1 MVITELLSAPS
12 SYYGPLDV
20 VSVPGKGR
28 GVIAQMA
35 LRSGDLLMCTP
46 PLALVEQQ
54 DDTGPTPQAAAPCA
68 ADLARLLGRS
78 RLSPQQTAV
87 LEALYS
93 GGQMCSGTGVGPG
106 TGTTSAGAELQLP
119 SLAPPHGQG
128 LYGGTPDMAA
138 DGAGGS
144 EQAQPGPG
152 GQGSELPDPRAARY
166 LGAVVYNC
174 YSEPSAD
181 PLLDLLLAGGE
192 QQGAAAGGGLV
203 GLYADFAMLNHSCCP
218 NTINLVG
225 GPHRHMV
232 VRATE
237 DIAERGEVTVCYF
250 GRELLAPRSVRAEA
264 TQRTHAFRCRCP
276 RCTYE
281 ESLGP
286 EAEAAV
292 QAVYDN
298 VNGEW
303 GPRVGELA
311 AALDDLMGGAGS
323 GGGRGAPPPPAVLAG
338 ILQELRGLDATVG
351 AAVAEAEER
360 AGACARS
367 PEAGDEGEQASASVR
382 RRQQLWLR
390 ASMYDALEL
399 RVVIADVIWDA
410 LGAPVAAAAAAAG
423 RAAGS
428 SGAAIGAA
436 AVELHQ
442 RRVDAQEACLEVVAG
457 VAPGTNL
464 HLQLAAQSEQLARRG
479 AALGLAGRAPPP
491 AGPPGAPSA
500 AATPKGLW
508 GALSGLLPGQ
518 KPAAGAQQSTG
529 QPGGQRPN
537 ISAGGD
543 DRSDDGGEGTRQG
556 PWPLDSALGVRYGR
570 LTGGQVALLRK
581 AFLEDEH

>member
-1 MVITELLSAPS
+1 MRLAACNCAKPPCVSSNFAYNMAKIPHSHSVRYRCSCRPQSLRKATPTTHPCRCPRSAPTQHCKRCHV
-12 SYYGPLDV
+12 L
-20 VSVPGKGR
+20 
-28 GVIAQMA
+28 
-35 LRSGDLLMCTP
+35 
-46 PLALVEQQ
+46 
-54 DDTGPTPQAAAPCA
+54 
-68 ADLARLLGRS
+68 S
-78 RLSPQQTAV
+78 R
-87 LEALYS
+87 
-93 GGQMCSGTGVGPG
+93 
-106 TGTTSAGAELQLP
+106 
-119 SLAPPHGQG
+119 
-128 LYGGTPDMAA
+128 
-138 DGAGGS
+138 
-144 EQAQPGPG
+144 
-152 GQGSELPDPRAARY
+152 
-166 LGAVVYNC
+166 
-174 YSEPSAD
+174 
-181 PLLDLLLAGGE
+181 
-192 QQGAAAGGGLV
+192 
-203 GLYADFAMLNHSCCP
+203 
-218 NTINLVG
+218 
-225 GPHRHMV
+225 
-232 VRATE
+232 
-237 DIAERGEVTVCYF
+237 
-250 GRELLAPRSVRAEA
+250 RSVRAEA

-442 RRVDAQEACLEVVAG
+442 RRVDAQEACLEVGPGDALCFHVNTHAG
-457 VAPGTNL
+457 CVGDRGRVSAVSDR
-464 HLQLAAQSEQLARRG
+464 LQQEMQLSNIRHPEPTACCWHAHAGGGRRG
-479 AALGLAGRAPPP
+479 PRHQP
-491 AGPPGAPSA
+491 A
-500 AATPKGLW
+500 
-508 GALSGLLPGQ
+508 
-518 KPAAGAQQSTG
+518 PAAGGAERAAGQAGSRTG
-529 QPGGQRPN
+529 PGGESATARRPSRRSECSGHPQGERQR
-537 ISAGGD
+537 AQGT
-543 DRSDDGGEGTRQG
+543 GEASGSSRRPAAPVHSSNSPHSRQG
-556 PWPLDSALGVRYGR
+556 THDRPLHGCYGIRSVVWPTASGR
-570 LTGGQVALLRK
+570 AYLVACVDERRTDALLLGETRTQ
-581 AFLEDEH
+581 ASSRPCVASSHAVGYGIVRDVRPGQYHVTF